1 LHLVGILSSR
11 FAHDAQSQEHK
22 VLDGFENLVAGV
34 LVLS

>member
-1 LHLVGILSSR
+1 MHFWSRLPGISGVTK
-11 FAHDAQSQEHK
+11 Q